1 MNSKSNPP
9 ENPSRAKVQLNARI
23 DLDLDEDMRNYQA
36 ETGMKRQELITK
48 ALREYLNRHGS
59 KKS

>member
-23 DLDLDEDMRNYQA
+23 DEGLDQEMRAYQA
-36 ETGMKRQELITK
+36 ETGMKRQELIER
-48 ALREYLNRHGS
+48 AVREYLNRHAS